1 MTTKRSLKSAPRSSA
16 IVATVVNIAARGGR
30 ITYQDHSAT
39 RSCGGIE
46 ELPKIF
52 SDKDAALA
60 PRECNDRF
68 IVGPGYHFQN
78 RRDVVPGGA

>member
-1 MTTKRSLKSAPRSSA
+1 
-16 IVATVVNIAARGGR
+16 
-30 ITYQDHSAT
+30 
-39 RSCGGIE
+39 
-46 ELPKIF
+46 LPKIPVF